1 MIRQTIRQ
9 HRNTPLTEGPI
20 WIALVR
26 LSVPIILANIL
37 QTAYQLTD
45 TFWVGRLSAPAV
57 AAVSLAFPIT
67 FLCIAMGG
75 GLPIAGTVLIAQY
88 RGKGDQRAVSH
99 VAAQTLLLCFAV
111 SLVLAVGGFL
121 VSGPVIRFMGAAPD
135 VLPDAVRFLQVTFL
149 GFVFV
154 FGFFAYQALMRGLGT
169 VYPPMF
175 IVLGTVLLNF
185 LLDPFFIF
193 GWGPIPAMGVA
204 GAAMATLCTQA
215 IAMAIGLGLLINGKH
230 GIELHWKDFR
240 PDLRMMATLLKIG
253 APASVE
259 QSTQALG
266 MTLMMLL
273 VSTFGTIPV
282 AAYGIGTRVLSCAII
297 PAMGLSLATSTLVGQ
312 NIGAGRMD
320 RAIRT
325 NATSCLI
332 SFCTLTAAGLLFFF
346 TGRQLAAFLMPEGG
360 PAIDVTATFI
370 SILSISFGFIGLQQ
384 VLTGTLRGAGDTVA
398 PMLLAIISLWVL
410 RFPLAYVLSKHTAL
424 GATGIWWAV
433 AISIFTSALLTGAW
447 FLRGDWKR
455 RRLIDE
461 VEIEQQAERQMAMEE
476 NLPF

>member
-1 MIRQTIRQ
+1 
-9 HRNTPLTEGPI
+9 
-20 WIALVR
+20 
-26 LSVPIILANIL
+26 
-37 QTAYQLTD
+37 
-45 TFWVGRLSAPAV
+45 
-57 AAVSLAFPIT
+57 
-67 FLCIAMGG
+67 
-75 GLPIAGTVLIAQY
+75 
-88 RGKGDQRAVSH
+88 
-99 VAAQTLLLCFAV
+99 
-111 SLVLAVGGFL
+111 
-121 VSGPVIRFMGAAPD
+121 
-135 VLPDAVRFLQVTFL
+135 
-149 GFVFV
+149 
-154 FGFFAYQALMRGLGT
+154 
-169 VYPPMF
+169 MF

-193 GWGPIPAMGVA
+193 GSGPIPAMGVA

-215 IAMAIGLGLLINGKH
+215 MAMAIGLGLLISGKH
-230 GIELHWKDFR
+230 GIELRWADFR
-240 PDLRMMATLLKIG
+240 PDWRMMGTLLKIG

-273 VSTFGTIPV
+273 VSTFGTIPI

-312 NIGAGRMD
+312 NIGAGRLD

-332 SFCTLTAAGLLFFF
+332 SFVTLVTAGLVFFF
-346 TGRQLAAFLMPEGG
+346 TGRQLAQFLMPEGG

-398 PMLLAIISLWVL
+398 PMLLAIVSLWIL
-410 RFPLAYVLSKHTAL
+410 RFPLAYVLSKHTSL

-433 AISIFTSALLTGAW
+433 AISIFASALLTAAW
-447 FLRGDWKR
+447 FLRGNWKH
-455 RRLIDE
+455 RRLLEE

>member
-1 MIRQTIRQ
+1 
-9 HRNTPLTEGPI
+9 
-20 WIALVR
+20 
-26 LSVPIILANIL
+26 
-37 QTAYQLTD
+37 
-45 TFWVGRLSAPAV
+45 
-57 AAVSLAFPIT
+57 
-67 FLCIAMGG
+67 
-75 GLPIAGTVLIAQY
+75 
-88 RGKGDQRAVSH
+88 
-99 VAAQTLLLCFAV
+99 
-111 SLVLAVGGFL
+111 
-121 VSGPVIRFMGAAPD
+121 
-135 VLPDAVRFLQVTFL
+135 
-149 GFVFV
+149 
-154 FGFFAYQALMRGLGT
+154 MRGLGT

-332 SFCTLTAAGLLFFF
+332 SFCTLMAAGLLFFF
-346 TGRQLAAFLMPEGG
+346 TGRPLAVFLMPEGG
-360 PAIDVTATFI
+360 PAIDESATFI
-370 SILSISFGFIGLQQ
+370 SILSISFRFHRPATSADRHTPRRRRHG
-384 VLTGTLRGAGDTVA
+384 GADAVGNHFAV
-398 PMLLAIISLWVL
+398 
-410 RFPLAYVLSKHTAL
+410 
-424 GATGIWWAV
+424 GA
-433 AISIFTSALLTGAW
+433 AISVGLRASRSTPHWARSASGGRWRFRFSSPPCSPA
-447 FLRGDWKR
+447 RGFCAAIGNDV
-455 RRLIDE
+455 D
-461 VEIEQQAERQMAMEE
+461 
-476 NLPF
+476 